1 MTNIKRLFQ
10 VLGKWKKFYILSA
23 IMLIIST
30 FIRMLEPKVLQITVD
45 KVIVYFQSDGKITFT
60 PDDTITKF
68 LYSLIPDMRIDNL
81 QMILIS
87 LGIIF
92 LIISLLRGVFSF
104 SSSAITASSTEKATK
119 QLRDRLFSH
128 IQALPL
134 AYHSKTPT
142 GELIQRCTGDV
153 ETLRKFSANQV
164 VEVVRLS
171 ALFIGAFIMMAS
183 INVTYALV
191 SIIFVPL
198 VAIGSV
204 IFFKKESEIWTEHE
218 KEQDKLSIIV
228 QENLSGIRVVKAFAK
243 ENFEI
248 DKFTK
253 QNEVKKSWGL
263 KLLKINRIYW
273 PTSDFFVHS
282 QIAISIFFGGYLTL
296 KNQLSIG
303 EYAAFYTYSM
313 FVAWPLRRV
322 GQIVSEMGMASVA
335 IKRLFSI
342 LDTEQEDYSG
352 KNYEGKNLKGEI
364 EFRDVSF
371 KYEEHEKH
379 RVLNNISFKVK
390 AGEKIA
396 LLGPTGAGKT
406 TIISLLMRFFE
417 ADSGSILVDG
427 NRIESYSKEYLRS
440 RFGVVL
446 QKPFLFSTT
455 IKDNIAYSNPDSHI
469 DEVIE
474 ASRAAKIHDIIT
486 EVFPD
491 SYETIV
497 GEKGVT
503 LSGGQ
508 KQRVSIARTLLKD
521 PDIFI
526 FDDSTSAVDTET
538 EFEIQKALRK
548 MIKGKT
554 TFIIAHRITSIQDC
568 DRIIVLDKGNI
579 IEDGTHEELFINN
592 GFYRKIYDI
601 QVSVEDEIRAETDYD
616 ELHLKD
622 KESAEEKII

>member
-1 MTNIKRLFQ
+1 
-10 VLGKWKKFYILSA
+10 
-23 IMLIIST
+23 
-30 FIRMLEPKVLQITVD
+30 MLEPKVLQIAID
-45 KVIVYFQSDGKITFT
+45 KVIVYFQSGGQIKFT
-60 PDDTITKF
+60 PEDPITKF
-68 LYSLIPDMRIDNL
+68 FYSMLPELHMENL
-81 QMILIS
+81 QIILIS
-87 LGIIF
+87 LGILF

-104 SSSAITASSTEKATK
+104 SASAIAASSTEKATK
-119 QLRDRLFSH
+119 NLRDRLFSH
-128 IQALPL
+128 IQALPI

-153 ETLRKFSANQV
+153 ETLRKFASMQV
-164 VEVVRLS
+164 VEVIRLS
-171 ALFIGAFIMMAS
+171 ALFVGAFVMMAS
-183 INVTYALV
+183 INLTYALV

-198 VAIGSV
+198 LLIGSLYY
-204 IFFKKESEIWTEHE
+204 FKKEMVIWNQHE

-253 QNEVKKSWGL
+253 QNEEKRKWGL
-263 KLLKINRIYW
+263 KLVKLNRIFW
-273 PTSDFFVHS
+273 PVSDFVVHI
-282 QIAISIFFGGYLTL
+282 QVAVSIFFGGYLTL
-296 KNQLSIG
+296 TNQLSVG
-303 EYAAFYTYSM
+303 EYTAFYSYSM
-313 FVAWPLRRV
+313 FVTWPMRRI
-322 GQIVSEMGMASVA
+322 GQIVSEMGMATIA
-335 IKRLFSI
+335 ITRIFSI
-342 LDTEQEDYSG
+342 LDTEQEDYTGNIS
-352 KNYEGKNLKGEI
+352 KEDKLKGEI
-364 EFRDVSF
+364 EFKDVSF
-371 KYEEHEKH
+371 RYEENEKH

-417 ADSGSILVDG
+417 ADSGSILIDG
-427 NRIESYSKEYLRS
+427 KDIRTYSKEYLRS

-455 IKDNIAYSNPDSHI
+455 LKDNIAYSNPDSHI

-474 ASRAAKIHDIIT
+474 ASRAAKIHEIIT

-508 KQRVSIARTLLKD
+508 KQRVTLARTLLKD

-526 FDDSTSAVDTET
+526 FDDSTSAVDSET
-538 EFEIQKALRK
+538 EYEIQKELRK
-548 MIKGKT
+548 MTEGKT
-554 TFIIAHRITSIQDC
+554 TFIIAHRLTSIQDC
-568 DRIIVLDKGNI
+568 DRIIVLDKGSI
-579 IEDGTHEELFINN
+579 KEEGTHDELLLKN

-601 QVSVEDEIRAETDYD
+601 QISVENEISDEVYN
-616 ELHLKD
+616 
-622 KESAEEKII
+622 